1 MKNIKTNL
9 KVIFNIK
16 IKIKIENIPLLY
28 KNYEKRVKNFISDV
42 K

>member
-1 MKNIKTNL
+1 MKNTKTNL
-9 KVIFNIK
+9 KVKINIT
-16 IKIKIENIPLLY
+16 IKIENIPLLY

>member
-1 MKNIKTNL
+1 M
-9 KVIFNIK
+9 FN

>member
-1 MKNIKTNL
+1 MKNIKSNL
-9 KVIFNIK
+9 KVIIN